1 VSRRISCL
9 GTKERPCPAHAWWYS
24 AGPGRP
30 RERCPVCWPLH
41 EAARRRENSRNDG
54 WKRRVLAR
62 AAALDPEHAKG
73 AA

>member
-1 VSRRISCL
+1 MSRRIACL

-24 AGPGRP
+24 AGRGRP
-30 RERCPVCWPLH
+30 RERCGVCWPVH
-41 EAARRRENSRNDG
+41 EAERRRENSRNDG
-54 WKRRVLAR
+54 WKRRVLAA